1 MKTEK
6 ITGFFKQAGSIAA
19 GTVTTAW
26 NGAKYAT
33 TGIGKA
39 IANTITAKWSV
50 IDAIFVGIWGGVK
63 WLFHGVRPL
72 RITAFIFIM
81 IVGGALVYI
90 NTLGAW
96 ERTHDVGYA
105 TIIFGI
111 EGVVLVALPIIFAV
125 RGIFTTPVAIAIF
138 ISGIGIASFNAKP
151 ALENIL
157 TNDEGVVDPAEMI
170 ASAEKLEDEVYGFK
184 NPDTGERMSDTGLLY
199 QVTRQEDDASAA
211 RRENGY
217 VTASTRVDENA
228 AQMRL
233 RIKDNL
239 REAEEFRS
247 QARDSEWASQL
258 AIITFVVAELI
269 RSFGLKVLVGFDP
282 DGTGRDKKR
291 KPRYRR
297 KGLLRQLRD
306 VFWRSLVGDPG
317 YEDYWD
323 EDGALKRSRAAAK
336 GHETRK
342 ENEDADSRD
351 QLRRLKV
358 QNQLSSYIPAFR
370 KAKSNKLKRPK
381 YLPQATAEYYFDM
394 VSEERMDE
402 VLTQMVKADL
412 ISQQDHNM
420 LMDRH
425 PPAVIEERR
434 GSNSVDIVTDNLN
447 GEANV

>member
-1 MKTEK
+1 MTTENRVS
-6 ITGFFKQAGSIAA
+6 GFFKKAGSIAA
-19 GTVTTAW
+19 GTVLTAW
-26 NGAKYAT
+26 NGTKYAT
-33 TGIGKA
+33 TGLGKG
-39 IANTITAKWSV
+39 IAITATAIWSV
-50 IDAIFVGIWGGVK
+50 IVAIFVGIWGGIT
-63 WLFHGVRPL
+63 WLFQGVRPL
-72 RITAFIFIM
+72 RILAFLFIM
-81 IVGGALVYI
+81 VVGGALVYI

-96 ERTHDVGYA
+96 ERTHDIGYA

-125 RGIFTTPVAIAIF
+125 RGVFTTPVAIAIF

-184 NPDTGERMSDTGLLY
+184 NPDSGERMEDTGLLY

-211 RRENGY
+211 RRESGY

-228 AQMRL
+228 AEMRL

-239 REAEEFRS
+239 RQAEEFRS
-247 QARDSEWASQL
+247 LARSSEWASQL

-282 DGTGRDKKR
+282 DGTGREKKR
-291 KPRYRR
+291 KPKHRR
-297 KGLLRQLRD
+297 KGLFRHLRD
-306 VFWRSLVGDPG
+306 IFWRSLVGDPG

-323 EDGALKRSRAAAK
+323 EDGALRRSRAAAE

-342 ENEDADSRD
+342 DNENADSRD
-351 QLRRLKV
+351 QQRRLKV

-381 YLPQATAEYYFDM
+381 YVPLATAEYYFDM
-394 VSEERMDE
+394 ASEDRLDE
-402 VLTQMVKADL
+402 VLRQMVKADL
-412 ISQQDHNM
+412 ISQEDHDM

-425 PPAVIEERR
+425 PPAVIQKN
-434 GSNSVDIVTDNLN
+434 GNANSIDIV
-447 GEANV
+447 